1 MMITWED
8 YQKEKCVPVEDDL
21 LDFKFNNRDLLIRA
35 LTRSAFFNQAGYL
48 TEHKDNGNQ
57 IGLDTI
63 GDTVLD
69 FAIFSHFI
77 KPILTEQEKEKKK
90 SRKIIDGYRKWYG
103 MNDVVQEFS
112 KECIN
117 LQKYVIWG
125 PDEET
130 RKIWEQK
137 TTKKLADCFEALI
150 GAVYIDHGIEGVEK
164 MLKKINY
171 YSSVNKIRLKQ
182 GKNKTDFHIP

>member
-1 MMITWED
+1 MKKTWED
-8 YQKEKCVPVEDDL
+8 YRSEKCVPVENDI
-21 LDFKFNNRDLLIRA
+21 LDFEFTDRGLLIRA
-35 LTRSAFFNQAGYL
+35 LTRSAFFSQGEYL
-48 TEHKDNGNQ
+48 PEHNSNGHQ

-69 FAIFSHFI
+69 FAIFSYFI
-77 KPILTEQEKEKKK
+77 DPILKEQEKEKKK

-112 KECIN
+112 KDCIH
-117 LQKYVIWG
+117 LQNYVIWG

-137 TTKKLADCFEALI
+137 TTKKLADCFEALL
-150 GAVYIDHGIEGVEK
+150 GAAYIDHGMGGVEK
-164 MLKKINY
+164 MFDKIKF
-171 YSSVNKIRLKQ
+171 YSNIDAIRAKQ
-182 GKNKTDFHIP
+182 GKNKADFHIP

>member
-1 MMITWED
+1 M
-8 YQKEKCVPVEDDL
+8 CVPVENDILGFEFTDP
-21 LDFKFNNRDLLIRA
+21 DLLIRA
-35 LTRSAFFNQAGYL
+35 LTRSALFNQAGYL
-48 TEHKDNGNQ
+48 PEHKENGHQ
-57 IGLDTI
+57 IGLDTV

-69 FAIFSHFI
+69 FAIFRHFI
-77 KPILTEQEKEKKK
+77 DAILVEQEKEKKK

-112 KECIN
+112 KDCIN

-130 RKIWEQK
+130 RKIWEHK
-137 TTKKLADCFEALI
+137 TTKKLADCFEALL
-150 GAVYIDHGIEGVEK
+150 GAAYIDHRMEGVEK

-171 YSSVNKIRLKQ
+171 YSSVNAIRLKQ
-182 GKNKTDFHIP
+182 GKNKADFHIL